1 MEHLRVILARMPSL
15 DERLGAAGLDA
26 LWVSKPENVRYLS
39 GFSSPDD
46 GKLLYRPNAPLL
58 YTDARYTVQ
67 AAEESRVPQ
76 HVARPPATY
85 RHAAP
90 LVQGLRVGIEADHLT
105 LEALEDLRTH
115 WEAELVPVKGLVEG
129 LRLVKSA
136 DEIAAIRQAQDIAD
150 AALQDAL
157 PLLKP
162 GAVERD
168 IATAIEVGMRRR
180 GAHGYSHNFIVAS
193 GPRGAMPH
201 GEASD
206 RQLVDGELVTI
217 DIGAVVDGY
226 HSDMTRTYA
235 VGEVDPARHDLYS
248 AVLDAEERAIAAIR
262 PGVRAADL
270 DQLARDFLTERGYGE
285 YFTHSLG
292 HGVGLYIHEGPSLR
306 KGSED
311 VLEAG
316 MVITVEPGVYVAGQH
331 GARVEDLVLVTA
343 DGHEVLSRSPKVRL

>member
-1 MEHLRVILARMPSL
+1 MQSL
-15 DERLGAAGLDA
+15 DERLAEAGLDA

-39 GFSSPDD
+39 GFSSPAD
-46 GKLLYRPNAPLL
+46 GKVLYRRGAARL

-67 AAEESRVPQ
+67 AAQESGLEQ
-76 HVARPPATY
+76 HIARPPATY
-85 RHAAP
+85 AHAAAD
-90 LVQGLRVGIEADHLT
+90 VQGKRVGVEADHLT
-105 LEALEDLRTH
+105 LAELETLRSQ
-115 WEAELVPVKGLVEG
+115 WQAELVPLSGMVERQ
-129 LRLVKSA
+129 RLVKGER
-136 DEIAAIRQAQDIAD
+136 EIAAIRRAQEIAD
-150 AALQDAL
+150 AALQEAL

-168 IATAIEVGMRRR
+168 IASAIELGMRRR

-206 RQLVDGELVTI
+206 RVMREGELVTI
-217 DIGAVVDGY
+217 DIGAVVEGY

-235 VGEVDPARHDLYS
+235 LGEVGDELRAAYN
-248 AVLDAEERAIAAIR
+248 AVLDAEEAAIRAVR

-270 DQLARDFLTERGYGE
+270 DAIARDLLAERGYGE
-285 YFTHSLG
+285 YFSHSLG
-292 HGVGLYIHEGPSLR
+292 HGVGLAIHEGPSLK

-316 MVITVEPGVYVAGQH
+316 MVITVEPGVYLPGQY
-331 GARVEDLVLVTA
+331 GVRIEDLVLVTPN
-343 DGHEVLSRSPKVRL
+343 GHEVLSTSPRARL